1 VKLIPIKMMKGGS
14 LVKKELLYVDG
25 YNMIGAWP
33 ELAKLKKQDKMA
45 DARDLLLHEL
55 SNYAKYEGIEVR
67 IVFDAQLVPG
77 VSKRYDKYEVA
88 VIFTSEGETADSY
101 IEKAVG
107 EENLLI
113 THVQVATSDLAEQW
127 IIFQKGAT
135 RKSANELYKDIKT
148 AKKKIAIDSALYR
161 MQTKTR
167 NSPLTDKDK
176 KQLEELYF
184 QMIDRKLDK

>member
-1 VKLIPIKMMKGGS
+1 M
-14 LVKKELLYVDG
+14 KKELLFVDG

-33 ELAKLKKQDKMA
+33 ELVKLKRQDKIA
-45 DARDLLLHEL
+45 DARDALLHEL
-55 SNYAKYEGIEVR
+55 SNYANFEGIEVR

-77 VSKRYDKYEVA
+77 LSKRYDKYNVA

-127 IIFQKGAT
+127 IIFQRGAT
-135 RKSANELYKDIKT
+135 RKSANELYKDIQT

-161 MQTKTR
+161 MQNKSR
-167 NSPLTDKDK
+167 NSPLKEKDKDLL
-176 KQLEELYF
+176 KQLYVD
-184 QMIDRKLDK
+184 MIEKKYEKEK

>member
-1 VKLIPIKMMKGGS
+1 M
-14 LVKKELLYVDG
+14 KKELLYVDG

-33 ELAKLKKQDKMA
+33 DLAKLKRQDKMA
-45 DARDLLLHEL
+45 DARDYLLNEL

-67 IVFDAQLVPG
+67 MVFDAQLVPG
-77 VSKRYDKYEVA
+77 IAQRYDKYEVT
-88 VIFTSEGETADSY
+88 VIFTSEGETADSF

-135 RKSANELYKDIKT
+135 RKSANELYKDVQS
-148 AKKKIAIDSALYR
+148 AKKKIAIDSAVYR
-161 MQTKTR
+161 MQNRSR
-167 NSPLTDKDK
+167 NSPLKDKDK
-176 KQLEELYF
+176 KQLESLYQ
-184 QMIDRKLDK
+184 QMIARSLDEK

>member
-1 VKLIPIKMMKGGS
+1 M
-14 LVKKELLYVDG
+14 KKELLYVDG

-33 ELAKLKKQDKMA
+33 ELAKLKKLDKMA

-55 SNYAKYEGIEVR
+55 SNYAKYEGLEVR

-77 VSKRYDKYEVA
+77 VSQRYDKYEVA

-107 EENLLI
+107 EENMLI
-113 THVQVATSDLAEQW
+113 KNVQVATSDLAEQW

-135 RKSANELYKDIKT
+135 RKSANELFKDVNT
-148 AKKKIAIDSALYR
+148 AKKKIAIDSAVYR

-184 QMIDRKLDK
+184 QMIDRKYDK